1 MRLKRIMAMFLCFA
15 MVLST
20 MGTTVFAE
28 NTAVVSA
35 EATAVSDNNLYVNT
49 DYNSETEGYGVTR
62 FANYNAAYAYAV
74 ANNTSATIV
83 VEKNNSISGFCFDN
97 NHKNYTK
104 LAVVI
109 KDGAT
114 MGVSLS
120 KWDMTYPVTVEAGGT
135 LTCARPKNAS
145 VSNIHIKNKLIIGTE
160 GSDKQ
165 AYCYFLSDS
174 YQDCD
179 ISIRYNGSITAY
191 NAVMTVQ
198 DLDAQGS
205 FTATDSNITVDGAF
219 ASATWYATTL
229 TDSDMQ
235 INGNQISG
243 GLSDFSGGDN
253 NQLGKVTLN
262 GDSSISF
269 AEGSAVDV
277 AATVTVN
284 GNSYIT
290 ADTLTVEKNKKI
302 NVNGTSS
309 VSAQTLT
316 NNGTIATTSGST
328 VTAKTVSE
336 ESTGTVTIDGEEAAF
351 DESGNLV
358 LPAAPVATVDGVPY
372 TELQAA
378 LDAAA
383 AGEGNVTVE
392 ILENINLTNVDWN
405 PVTVSAPKY
414 PVVTVNGNGKII
426 TGLNDMLFAGTWAG
440 GSGLIINDLTIA
452 DSAIINDKDDTN
464 GNVGVGAFIGFPQA
478 SATVTLN
485 NCHLVDSRVEGGH
498 WTGGLIGYAAG
509 YAGNDGPVF
518 MNLTINECSVTGSTI
533 TGKGSAG
540 GIIGH
545 ATGNA
550 WTQVTITDT
559 TVSGNTVASTGS
571 STNKAG
577 AVIGT
582 IGAAGQATTVNG
594 VEKTGGVSVAATVS
608 GNTVTSSSTT
618 ITTIY
623 GRQGTDTGM
632 LYVSGGEYD
641 NYPIEENVAYAAPI
655 EGYEIADNGNGT
667 WGIAEETI
675 LSGAG
680 TQEDPYLIE
689 DIDDLTLFRDN
700 VNNGTDYDGQYV
712 KLMSDIDLTSVENW
726 IPIGAYGSHANE
738 MTFRGYFDGNNKT
751 ISNLTVNDTT
761 STADI
766 LGLFGHI
773 HGDGM
778 KNTLEPSVKNLTL
791 TNVNIS
797 STDSASRIGGLAGN
811 PYTCYLENV
820 HVSGTISGGKWT
832 GGIAGNCYTVFENC
846 SFTGTVD
853 SNNQA
858 GGIAGA
864 GDARVYNSK
873 VIGDITA
880 TYWAGGIIGN
890 GQEGAS
896 AVGCYAKGTVTAESN
911 WYFGVGGIAG
921 VGGHGY
927 EGSVYEDNY
936 FDGEVYLGETKVNAI
951 VVGFVNAD
959 GNEAMNTVVDG
970 NSWNTEYYAADTPVV
985 VTADVTS
992 DISPE
997 DWAASAS
1004 EEKSSVRN
1012 NNLVML
1018 ESDIQY
1024 VDATSMDNVTIMKFS
1039 EVTEEEV
1046 EVQIEKNNL
1055 VAKIGETGF
1064 ASLAEAIVAAN
1075 AMTGDVTVEIYA
1087 KVEYNDATA
1096 SLTGAYD
1103 SINFVGKTEDA
1114 EISITRNGSNGY
1126 ISGEGNDCKVT
1137 FTDLILSKPEGH
1149 YANDAGF
1156 MNMAFSVYRVASVKY
1171 TNCQFPNGACAA
1183 GCPTTYTNCTFEK
1196 SHEKYALW
1204 AYGTEVVVD
1213 ECTFDDDRGIKMY
1226 AEGSAK
1232 TTELTVTNTDFSK
1245 LTSKPAIVATLGQS
1259 ITLSGNTY
1267 SAKGVLELEDNGSSN
1282 GIEITSEDVVTC
1294 ISDAYP
1300 DGCGVL
1306 VDGAIYRT
1314 VAEAAEVAEEGSTV
1328 TLLHN
1333 STETVELSEGV
1344 TLDKNGFTADGV
1356 TVKVSVAAKIGETY
1370 YETVQ
1375 AAINA
1380 AQSGDTVEILP
1391 GEYDPINISSKNITI
1406 QGTVGDNG
1414 ELLTTIKGGNPAI
1427 TGHSFNGT
1435 IKDLKIVDAWKVMY
1449 AEPAGNITV
1458 DNVYVTGATYGFH
1471 LVAYSEGLTWTIQ
1484 NSYMDLRWANSLG
1497 VYKDGDA
1504 EIIIKGN
1511 EFVSTDPYYS
1521 DYGALH
1527 VNSFLPNV
1535 TVEENIFRE
1544 NAKIYIDASVTD
1556 TSNIN
1561 ISKNYHAD
1569 GVENAFADD
1578 TDGVTVKIDSY
1589 YTVIEEDGTLS
1600 GLVEV
1605 VDPAA
1610 KIGDT
1615 TYETLAAAI
1624 AAVKEGETITM
1635 LADTTV
1641 SENVTLPAGI
1651 TFNGNGKKISREN
1664 GAIIYAGGE
1673 LTFEGYTTIANFNA
1687 NGKTINIGEG
1697 ATLETTDG
1705 RMVIG
1710 HGATFNITGS
1720 IADAKT
1726 ADVTNITPSL
1736 IAPGV
1741 SFTGAGVNFNVTNAY
1756 VKFTAYC
1763 SSKNSNASGTYNIN
1777 VNNSIWE
1784 QTGSLV
1790 FSEPTN
1796 GMDPTFNF
1804 KVKDSVLNSTSHLV
1818 FAVTKGE
1825 IVFDNSVVNE
1835 GVHRQL
1841 ENRSNLT
1848 IKNGSVVYAAHATS
1862 SNAKN
1867 PGTTIVENA
1876 TYIATGDFSGSDVGT
1891 GTLIVKK
1898 GAIVNMGKITKANIV
1913 VDATDMAAGDVV
1925 GITANLSALEG
1936 TISVVNNNLDAE
1948 IVDGAIVLVE
1958 KPVAQ
1963 IGDEKFASL
1972 EEAFKAATDGC
1983 TITLMSD
1990 ITVSELWDCRYNGA
2004 KFTVPVTID
2013 GNNKTLKLT
2022 GAVDDKNWNTVFRFE
2037 ADATVKNLTIDAS
2050 EATGIQRGI
2059 SAKSS
2064 ITVENCTFIGNG
2076 TSTKRGVIFGEG
2088 AGTALSDVV
2097 ATITNSK
2104 FTNWSYGV
2112 SDNQSGKDAKSV
2124 SVTGSTFINASALLS
2139 ASDSVTFTGNTV
2151 SDGYVNITS
2160 YTAADTA
2167 TVVAT
2172 GNNLVGTDD
2181 EITVNPENITS
2192 DDSFITPVAKIG
2204 SKYYETLDK
2213 AISKAAVGDT
2223 VVLLTD
2229 VELSDT
2235 ITIPTDKKITLDL
2248 SSKTITGTDNTEK
2261 NFSLIDNRG
2270 DLTITGNGTMTL
2282 TATVNSGWN
2291 RYSAVLANNPG
2302 GKLTIENGTFEH
2314 LGGTDMAY
2322 GIDNLT
2328 NGKGTYAE
2336 TIINGGTIKSTYRG
2350 IRQFLNGI
2358 EAQNI
2363 LTVNGGTV
2371 EGTNK
2376 SIWMQDPNKN
2386 ANTGTLTVTDGATL
2400 NGDVYLTVT
2409 EGSTE
2414 WPVEVSIAKSAVNG
2428 QVLTNGNEP
2437 AGYELVEENGTYG
2450 VIEKEIVTPFKD
2462 APLFLAGLPD
2472 EVIDGVTY
2480 HPVYMATSIDSL
2492 NYRKVGFDYTFSI
2505 FDTET
2510 GEVTFSVPYTTETSE
2525 VYSSISDAN
2534 TTYTVDSIGGNG
2546 EYLFMNKLL
2555 FHAEHYHNNNTKVT
2569 ITPYA
2574 IDTNGNK
2581 ITGWTI
2587 DMTNEFYKSLQ
2598 SGDVKQ
2604 DMFKEG
2610 N

>member
-1 MRLKRIMAMFLCFA
+1 MKLKRILAMFLCFA

-20 MGTTVFAE
+20 MGPTVFAE
-28 NTAVVSA
+28 DAAVAKVGNTEYATIEDAIANWTAGTTLTLLADVTLSDVITLSSTEYHILDLGTYTMTAASGKDAIQYVVNGRSSAGYALDIKADANNPGGITATGKAVISHIKPLSNAPSKDRPITRFYGGVFNASYVVKQGGTNNWGFLTSGYTGASAPYFYFYGGEFNGTIYTNRSQNQFHGGIFNGSMQMSVDSSAYTLIAGGTFKNLSNSMGSALNSDKFTIGSAKGVYDRSVYVDDNGNFVIASA
-35 EATAVSDNNLYVNT
+35 EPATSVEASVAKTPGTN
-49 DYNSETEGYGVTR
+49 DYLAYSKVATEGKL
-62 FANYNAAYAYAV
+62 NYTDVYTALNK
-74 ANNTSATIV
+74 NNSTSAEITVYVDELDMTGISYKGTIV
-83 VEKNNSISGFCFDN
+83 VPEGQEIVIIVEEGTTPAWTVSADAATVIYTDTEGKVLEKDESSGSFVDPAP
-97 NHKNYTK
+97 TETE
-104 LAVVI
+104 AEVVVEGVDVEI
-109 KDGAT
+109 TPVD
-114 MGVSLS
+114 GVSDSFEITLAEGANWTDGDS
-120 KWDMTYPVTVEAGGT
+120 VTMTFPAVEGASDGDMAYVMHEHGDNTYFYVGEVE
-135 LTCARPKNAS
+135 
-145 VSNIHIKNKLIIGTE
+145 
-160 GSDKQ
+160 
-165 AYCYFLSDS
+165 
-174 YQDCD
+174 
-179 ISIRYNGSITAY
+179 NGSIT
-191 NAVMTVQ
+191 
-198 DLDAQGS
+198 
-205 FTATDSNITVDGAF
+205 ITNNVG
-219 ASATWYATTL
+219 
-229 TDSDMQ
+229 
-235 INGNQISG
+235 
-243 GLSDFSGGDN
+243 FS
-253 NQLGKVTLN
+253 T
-262 GDSSISF
+262 F
-269 AEGSAVDV
+269 
-277 AATVTVN
+277 TVN
-284 GNSYIT
+284 AG
-290 ADTLTVEKNKKI
+290 
-302 NVNGTSS
+302 G
-309 VSAQTLT
+309 
-316 NNGTIATTSGST
+316 
-328 VTAKTVSE
+328 
-336 ESTGTVTIDGEEAAF
+336 F
-351 DESGNLV
+351 DE
-358 LPAAPVATVDGVPY
+358 A
-372 TELQAA
+372 
-378 LDAAA
+378 
-383 AGEGNVTVE
+383 
-392 ILENINLTNVDWN
+392 
-405 PVTVSAPKY
+405 
-414 PVVTVNGNGKII
+414 
-426 TGLNDMLFAGTWAG
+426 
-440 GSGLIINDLTIA
+440 
-452 DSAIINDKDDTN
+452 
-464 GNVGVGAFIGFPQA
+464 
-478 SATVTLN
+478 
-485 NCHLVDSRVEGGH
+485 
-498 WTGGLIGYAAG
+498 
-509 YAGNDGPVF
+509 
-518 MNLTINECSVTGSTI
+518 
-533 TGKGSAG
+533 
-540 GIIGH
+540 
-545 ATGNA
+545 
-550 WTQVTITDT
+550 
-559 TVSGNTVASTGS
+559 
-571 STNKAG
+571 
-577 AVIGT
+577 
-582 IGAAGQATTVNG
+582 
-594 VEKTGGVSVAATVS
+594 
-608 GNTVTSSSTT
+608 
-618 ITTIY
+618 
-623 GRQGTDTGM
+623 
-632 LYVSGGEYD
+632 
-641 NYPIEENVAYAAPI
+641 
-655 EGYEIADNGNGT
+655 
-667 WGIAEETI
+667 IAE
-675 LSGAG
+675 
-680 TQEDPYLIE
+680 
-689 DIDDLTLFRDN
+689 
-700 VNNGTDYDGQYV
+700 
-712 KLMSDIDLTSVENW
+712 
-726 IPIGAYGSHANE
+726 AN
-738 MTFRGYFDGNNKT
+738 
-751 ISNLTVNDTT
+751 
-761 STADI
+761 
-766 LGLFGHI
+766 
-773 HGDGM
+773 
-778 KNTLEPSVKNLTL
+778 
-791 TNVNIS
+791 
-797 STDSASRIGGLAGN
+797 
-811 PYTCYLENV
+811 
-820 HVSGTISGGKWT
+820 
-832 GGIAGNCYTVFENC
+832 
-846 SFTGTVD
+846 
-853 SNNQA
+853 
-858 GGIAGA
+858 
-864 GDARVYNSK
+864 
-873 VIGDITA
+873 
-880 TYWAGGIIGN
+880 
-890 GQEGAS
+890 
-896 AVGCYAKGTVTAESN
+896 
-911 WYFGVGGIAG
+911 
-921 VGGHGY
+921 
-927 EGSVYEDNY
+927 
-936 FDGEVYLGETKVNAI
+936 TK
-951 VVGFVNAD
+951 
-959 GNEAMNTVVDG
+959 
-970 NSWNTEYYAADTPVV
+970 
-985 VTADVTS
+985 
-992 DISPE
+992 
-997 DWAASAS
+997 
-1004 EEKSSVRN
+1004 
-1012 NNLVML
+1012 
-1018 ESDIQY
+1018 
-1024 VDATSMDNVTIMKFS
+1024 
-1039 EVTEEEV
+1039 
-1046 EVQIEKNNL
+1046 
-1055 VAKIGETGF
+1055 
-1064 ASLAEAIVAAN
+1064 
-1075 AMTGDVTVEIYA
+1075 TGDVTVEIYA
-1087 KVEYNDATA
+1087 KVEYTDATE

-1103 SINFVGKTEDA
+1103 SINFVGKTADA
-1114 EISITRNGSNGY
+1114 EICITRNGSNGY

-1137 FTDLILSKPEGH
+1137 FTDLILSKAAG
-1149 YANDAGF
+1149 YFANDAGF
-1156 MNMAFSVYRVASVKY
+1156 MNVAFTVYRVSSVDY
-1171 TNCQFPNGACAA
+1171 TGCQFPNGACAT
-1183 GCPTTYTNCTFEK
+1183 GCPTTYTDCTFEK
-1196 SHEKYALW
+1196 SYDKYALW
-1204 AYGTEVVVD
+1204 AYGTEVSVD

-1245 LTSKPAIVATLGQS
+1245 LTAKPAIVATLGQS

-1267 SAKGVLELEDNGSSN
+1267 SSKGVLELEDNGSSN
-1282 GIEITSEDVVTC
+1282 GIEITSDDAVTC
-1294 ISDAYP
+1294 ISDDYP
-1300 DGCGVL
+1300 NGCGVL

-1314 VAEAAEVAEEGSTV
+1314 VADAAKVAADGSTV
-1328 TLLHN
+1328 TLLHD
-1333 STETVELSEGV
+1333 SAETVELSEGV

-1356 TVKVSVAAKIGETY
+1356 TVKVSVAAKIGDTY
-1370 YETVQ
+1370 FETVQ

-1391 GEYDPINISSKNITI
+1391 GEYDPINISSKNITV

-1427 TGHSFNGT
+1427 VGHSFNGT

-1449 AEPAGNITV
+1449 AEPAGNVTV

-1561 ISKNYHAD
+1561 ISKNYHTD
-1569 GVENAFADD
+1569 GIENAFADD
-1578 TDGVTVKIDSY
+1578 SDGVTVKINSY
-1589 YTVIEEDGTLS
+1589 YTVVEEDGTLS

-1605 VDPAA
+1605 VDPVA

-1615 TYETLAAAI
+1615 TYETLE
-1624 AAVKEGETITM
+1624 AAVAAVNEGETITM

-1641 SENVTLPAGI
+1641 SEDVTLPAGI

-1697 ATLETTDG
+1697 ATLEATDG

-1763 SSKNSNASGTYNIN
+1763 SSKNSNANGTYNIN

-1825 IVFDNSVVNE
+1825 IVFDNSVVNG
-1835 GVHRQL
+1835 GVYRQL

-1913 VDATDMAAGDVV
+1913 VDATGMVAGDVV

-1936 TISVVNNNLDAE
+1936 TISVVNNNLDTE

-1963 IGDEKFASL
+1963 IGSNYYDSL
-1972 EEAFKAATDGC
+1972 G
-1983 TITLMSD
+1983 
-1990 ITVSELWDCRYNGA
+1990 
-2004 KFTVPVTID
+2004 
-2013 GNNKTLKLT
+2013 
-2022 GAVDDKNWNTVFRFE
+2022 
-2037 ADATVKNLTIDAS
+2037 
-2050 EATGIQRGI
+2050 
-2059 SAKSS
+2059 
-2064 ITVENCTFIGNG
+2064 
-2076 TSTKRGVIFGEG
+2076 
-2088 AGTALSDVV
+2088 
-2097 ATITNSK
+2097 
-2104 FTNWSYGV
+2104 
-2112 SDNQSGKDAKSV
+2112 
-2124 SVTGSTFINASALLS
+2124 
-2139 ASDSVTFTGNTV
+2139 
-2151 SDGYVNITS
+2151 
-2160 YTAADTA
+2160 
-2167 TVVAT
+2167 
-2172 GNNLVGTDD
+2172 
-2181 EITVNPENITS
+2181 
-2192 DDSFITPVAKIG
+2192 
-2204 SKYYETLDK
+2204 K

-2371 EGTNK
+2371 EGANK

-2386 ANTGTLTVTDGATL
+2386 ANTGTLTVTDGAAL

-2450 VIEKEIVTPFKD
+2450 VREKEKVTPFKD

-2472 EVIDGVTY
+2472 ETIDGVTY
-2480 HPVYMATSIDSL
+2480 HPVYMATSVDSL
-2492 NYRKVGFDYTFSI
+2492 NYQKVGFDYIFSI
-2505 FDTET
+2505 FDPET
-2510 GEVTFSVPYTTETSE
+2510 GEVTFSSPYTTETSE

-2534 TTYTVDSIGGNG
+2534 TTYTVESIGGNG
-2546 EYLFMNKLL
+2546 KFLFMNKLL
-2555 FHAEHYHNNNTKVT
+2555 FHKDYYHNSNTKIT

-2574 IDTNGNK
+2574 IDMNGNK
-2581 ITGWTI
+2581 ICGWTF

-2604 DMFKEG
+2604 DMFKEE